1 MVETVNLAVVMETVV
16 GLLFARTS
24 QDAGLYVVQSAGE
37 TITATEGR
45 LTLSSYGSTAT
56 LIG

>member
-1 MVETVNLAVVMETVV
+1 METVNLAVVMETVV
-16 GLLFARTS
+16 GLLFARMS
-24 QDAGLYVVQSAGE
+24 QDGGLYVVQSAGE
-37 TITATEGR
+37 TTTATEVR

>member
-1 MVETVNLAVVMETVV
+1 METVNLAVVMETAVD
-16 GLLFARTS
+16 LLFARTR
-24 QDAGLYVVQSAGE
+24 QDAGLYVAQSAGE
-37 TITATEGR
+37 IITATEGQ